1 MTDKTAKIKVIGVGG
16 AGINTVNR
24 MIKSG
29 LTGVEFWVMNTDV
42 QLLDASDC
50 ANKVQLGKNTTA
62 GLCSGGDSQIGED
75 AAKEAEQDIK
85 AVLKDANKVFITAG
99 FGGGTGTGAAPVIAK
114 IAKDMGISTVAFVSR
129 PFPWE
134 GQKRQERAD
143 QGIKELKE
151 IVEVNVLPNDKL
163 LQNVDRQVSVAEAF
177 SIVEEVILQ
186 YIQNKIEKED

>member
-1 MTDKTAKIKVIGVGG
+1 MTKAAKIKVIGVGG

-62 GLCSGGDSQIGED
+62 GLCSGGNPQLGEK
-75 AAKEAEQDIK
+75 AAKE
-85 AVLKDANKVFITAG
+85 FITAG
-99 FGGGTGTGAAPVIAK
+99 FGAGTGTGATPVIAK
-114 IAKDMGISTVAFVSR
+114 IAKDMDILTVAVVSK
-129 PFPWE
+129 PFSWE
-134 GQKRQERAD
+134 GQRRQERAD

-151 IVEVNVLPNDKL
+151 IVGVNVLSNDKL

-177 SIVEEVILQ
+177 SIVDEVILQ

>member
-1 MTDKTAKIKVIGVGG
+1 MTKAAKIKVIGVGG

-24 MIKSG
+24 MMKNG

-62 GLCSGGDSQIGED
+62 GLGSGGDPQIGKE
-75 AAKEAEQDIK
+75 AAEEAEQDIK
-85 AVLKDANKVFITAG
+85 AVLKDANMVFITAG
-99 FGGGTGTGAAPVIAK
+99 FGAGTGTGATPVIAK
-114 IAKDMGISTVAFVSR
+114 IAKDMGILSVAVISK
-129 PFPWE
+129 PFSWE

-177 SIVEEVILQ
+177 SIVDEVILQ

>member
-1 MTDKTAKIKVIGVGG
+1 MTKAAKIKVIGVGG

-42 QLLDASDC
+42 QLLEASDC
-50 ANKVQLGKNTTA
+50 ENRLQLGKNTTA
-62 GLCSGGDSQIGED
+62 GLCSDGDLQIGED

-85 AVLKDANKVFITAG
+85 AVIKDANKVFIIAG
-99 FGGGTGTGAAPVIAK
+99 FGGGTGTGATPVIAK
-114 IAKDMGISTVAFVSR
+114 IAKNMGILTVAVVSR
-129 PFPWE
+129 PFSWE

-177 SIVEEVILQ
+177 SIVDEVILQ

>member
-1 MTDKTAKIKVIGVGG
+1 MTKAAKIKVIGVGG
-16 AGINTVNR
+16 AGTNTVKKKK
-24 MIKSG
+24 KSG

-50 ANKVQLGKNTTA
+50 ANKVQLGENTTA
-62 GLCSGGDSQIGED
+62 GLCSGGDPQIGKE
-75 AAKEAEQDIK
+75 AAEEAEQDIK
-85 AVLKDANKVFITAG
+85 AALKGTDMVFITAG
-99 FGGGTGTGAAPVIAK
+99 FGGGTGTGATPVIAK
-114 IAKDMGISTVAFVSR
+114 IAKDMGIMTIAFVTR
-129 PFPWE
+129 PFSWE

-143 QGIKELKE
+143 RGIKELKE

-177 SIVEEVILQ
+177 SIVDEVILQ

>member
-1 MTDKTAKIKVIGVGG
+1 MTKAAKIKVIGVGG
-16 AGINTVNR
+16 AGTNTVNR

-62 GLCSGGDSQIGED
+62 GLGSGGDPQIGKE
-75 AAKEAEQDIK
+75 AAEEAEQDIK
-85 AVLKDANKVFITAG
+85 AVLKDANMVFITAG
-99 FGGGTGTGAAPVIAK
+99 FGAGTGTGATPVIAK
-114 IAKDMGISTVAFVSR
+114 IAKDMGILSVAVISK
-129 PFPWE
+129 PFSWE

-177 SIVEEVILQ
+177 SIVDEVILQ